1 MIVRTSGKPKAARIQ
16 KGGRKEKGRWRSI
29 RQVADREGGRGDEG
43 NEEKE
48 GGKHKMEQF
57 T

>member
-1 MIVRTSGKPKAARIQ
+1 MIVRTSGKQRLQ
-16 KGGRKEKGRWRSI
+16 GSEGRKKRKGRWRSM

>member
-1 MIVRTSGKPKAARIQ
+1 MVNKGSKDP
-16 KGGRKEKGRWRSI
+16 KGGRKGKGRWRSM